1 MHVRRGWSAFRFSI
15 AVSLALL
22 VAGLALSLGG
32 CDSKPPPRARR
43 TTDPAVAE
51 NDHLALATAALAR
64 SHELGAGEYGRQVL
78 YHLNRWIATQP
89 PGEAWEHD
97 PQLDRLR
104 SPFRDLSELTA
115 LDAPVFAPGDAEY
128 LREAYWLRA
137 IAQWVR
143 RDATARWI
151 ETRRAAAAD
160 PALADPAIDSPEY
173 RLEMARSVFDW
184 TVRHIQLDELLPAPQ
199 AKAAVV
205 GPGNEA
211 AAEAALPPAQAIP
224 GPGYRNYPYQI
235 LLYGHGD
242 AWQRAR
248 VFILIARQLD
258 LDAVMLAVD
267 DRGPGSR
274 ANLWCPAVLIEDQ
287 LYLFDAAL
295 GLPIEG
301 EEEGSIATL
310 SQVRANPELL
320 RRFDLEEEKLTYPV
334 TAAHL
339 RSVAALVDA
348 TGEALSRRMQ
358 LLEDRLTGENALAL
372 AVAPAEIAR
381 RIRACPGLEK
391 VDVRIWTLPFET
403 RMYRE
408 AMMRLSRR
416 DPEIERRRLQEE
428 LVLFPLIQAA
438 RHLHFVGRIERQNDK
453 PGALA
458 MYLDSRKSNE
468 LIDQMQND
476 EEALAQIGM
485 PPLPENLKPEQRQM
499 LLAAQAAQFRLN
511 KQHASYWIGL
521 AQYDLGQYEAA
532 IDWLKDRTLEAYPS
546 GVWTAGARYNLGR
559 TYEALGRIEDA
570 RRVYYQS
577 ESHQRHGNLLR
588 ARQLRGDGTEQ

>member
-1 MHVRRGWSAFRFSI
+1 MQIPRDGFALTRSI
-15 AVSLALL
+15 AARLALL
-22 VAGLALSLGG
+22 LAAAALSLGG
-32 CDSKPPPRARR
+32 CESKPPPRARR
-43 TTDPAVAE
+43 TTDSTAAE
-51 NDHLALATAALAR
+51 KDHLALATAALAR
-64 SHELGAGEYGRQVL
+64 SHELGAAEYGRQVL
-78 YHLNRWIATQP
+78 YHLNRWIAARP
-89 PGEAWEHD
+89 AGDAWKRD

-104 SPFRDLSELTA
+104 PPFRDVSELSN
-115 LDAPVFAPGDAEY
+115 LDAQVFAPSDADY

-137 IAQWVR
+137 IAQWVS

-151 ETRRAAAAD
+151 EARRAAAAD
-160 PALADPAIDSPEY
+160 AALADPAVDSPEY
-173 RLEMARSVFDW
+173 RLEMARSLFDW

-205 GPGNEA
+205 APGNEA
-211 AAEAALPPAQAIP
+211 AAEAAIPPAEAIP

-287 LYLFDAAL
+287 LYLFDATL
-295 GLPIEG
+295 GLPIPG
-301 EEEGSIATL
+301 EKEGSIATL
-310 SQVRANPELL
+310 SQVRANPDLL
-320 RRFDLEEEKLTYPV
+320 RRLDFEEENLTYPV
-334 TAAHL
+334 TAAQL

-348 TGEALSRRMQ
+348 TGEALSKRMQ
-358 LLEDRLTGENALAL
+358 LLQDRLTGENALSL
-372 AVAPAEIAR
+372 AVTPSEIAR
-381 RIRACPGLEK
+381 RIHACPGLEK

-428 LVLFPLIQAA
+428 LVLFPMMQAA
-438 RHLHFVGRIERQNDK
+438 RHLHFLGRIERQDDK

-458 MYLDSRKSNE
+458 LYLDSRKSDE
-468 LIDQMQND
+468 LIHQMQNN
-476 EEALAQIGM
+476 EEALERIGM

-499 LLAAQAAQFRLN
+499 LLSAQATQFLLN

-532 IDWLKDRTLEAYPS
+532 IDWLKERTLDAYPN
-546 GVWTAGARYNLGR
+546 GVWTPGARYNLGR

-570 RRVYYQS
+570 RRVYFQS

-588 ARQLRGDGTEQ
+588 ARLLRGA